1 MKMHIKHTLY
11 CYVSLEL
18 LNLVLSVFMF
28 IIDIGTTLIAHP
40 TNKPTNQPTNQP
52 ASDLMAGNLL
62 MQ

>member
-11 CYVSLEL
+11 CYVFLEL
-18 LNLVLSVFMF
+18 LNLAFSVFMF

-40 TNKPTNQPTNQP
+40 TNQPQPTNQP